1 MMKTLSIL
9 IAAVFASSLATAS
22 GDPHAHAHAAPKA
35 SPKSTAY
42 GRAGDPA
49 KVQRTI
55 DIRMSDTMRFAPDAL
70 TIRRGETVR
79 LRVAN
84 DGKLMHEL
92 VLGTE
97 AALRKHAQAM
107 RDNPAMAHHDE
118 VNAVHVQPGADGE
131 LVWTFDRAGR
141 FGYAC
146 LVPGHFE
153 AGMVGT
159 VIVK

>member
-1 MMKTLSIL
+1 VSAP
-9 IAAVFASSLATAS
+9 AANAQTDAH
-22 GDPHAHAHAAPKA
+22 GHAHTAPKA
-35 SPKSTAY
+35 STKTTPF

-55 DIRMSDTMRFAPDAL
+55 DIRMSDTMRFAPAAL

-79 LRVAN
+79 LLVAN

-97 AALRKHAQAM
+97 PALRKHAQQM
-107 RDNPAMAHHDE
+107 RDNPNMAHHDE
-118 VNAVHVQPGADGE
+118 VNAVHVPPGAKGE
-131 LVWTFDRAGR
+131 LVWTFDRPGQ

-146 LVPGHFE
+146 LVPGHSE

-159 VIVK
+159 VTVK

>member
-1 MMKTLSIL
+1 M
-9 IAAVFASSLATAS
+9 S
-22 GDPHAHAHAAPKA
+22 GPPANAQTNAHGHAHAAPKA
-35 SPKSTAY
+35 STKSTPF

-55 DIRMSDTMRFAPDAL
+55 DIRMSDTMRFAPASL

-79 LRVAN
+79 LLVAN

-97 AALRKHAQAM
+97 PALRKHAQAM
-107 RDNPAMAHHDE
+107 RDNPNMAHHDE
-118 VNAVHVQPGADGE
+118 VNAVHVQPGA
-131 LVWTFDRAGR
+131 VWTFDRAGQ

-146 LVPGHFE
+146 FVPATSRPAWLVPLP
-153 AGMVGT
+153 
-159 VIVK
+159 